1 MNCKEFEQVMCD
13 LVRDRLMGESLRR
26 RAISHVGTCSRCSR
40 QLADERTL
48 SAELRLLAGS
58 MASEKP
64 SPQVEAALL
73 SAYRRSLLP
82 HQALGAASY
91 SRRFSRSRYWIA
103 LAGSAAA
110 IFVVFLYS
118 SYLAGL
124 LPEGRTDRI
133 EIAEGDRNDRPQ
145 SLTQVGA
152 RRGSGVT
159 TNFIPVIPCQSSDC
173 MDRGQLVRV
182 VLPRSSLLYFGLP
195 TNEGLL
201 HEGVVADLLISEDGV
216 ARAIRFVQ

>member
-1 MNCKEFEQVMCD
+1 MD
-13 LVRDRLMGESLRR
+13 ESLRR
-26 RAISHVGTCSRCSR
+26 RAISHVGTCPRCSR
-40 QLADERTL
+40 QLADETTL
-48 SAELRLLAGS
+48 SAELRLLASS
-58 MASEKP
+58 MADEKP

-73 SAYRRSLLP
+73 SAYRRSLLS

-91 SRRFSRSRYWIA
+91 SRRFSRFRSWIA

-110 IFVVFLYS
+110 IFVVVLYS

-124 LPEGRTDRI
+124 LPEGLTDRS
-133 EIAEGDRNDRPQ
+133 EIAERDGNDRPQ
-145 SLTQVGA
+145 SLAQVSA
-152 RRGSGVT
+152 RRGSEVT
-159 TNFIPVIPCQSSDC
+159 TNFIPVIPCQISDC

-195 TNEGLL
+195 TNESLL

>member
-1 MNCKEFEQVMCD
+1 MNCKEFEQVVCS
-13 LVRDRLMGESLRR
+13 LVRNQLMDESLRR
-26 RAISHVGTCSRCSR
+26 RAISHVGTCPRCSR
-40 QLADERTL
+40 QLADETTL
-48 SAELRLLAGS
+48 SAELRLLASS
-58 MASEKP
+58 MADEKP

-73 SAYRRSLLP
+73 SAYRRSLLS

-91 SRRFSRSRYWIA
+91 SRRFSHFRSWIA

-110 IFVVFLYS
+110 IFVVVLYS

-124 LPEGRTDRI
+124 LPEGLTDRS
-133 EIAEGDRNDRPQ
+133 EIAERDGNDRPQ
-145 SLTQVGA
+145 SLAQVSA
-152 RRGSGVT
+152 RRGSEVT
-159 TNFIPVIPCQSSDC
+159 TNFIPVIPCQISDC